1 LTGGHQAFL
10 ALGYCAGVEPWD
22 RIRLC
27 FATMKAAVD
36 LAASVLDLLRAR
48 SPLAGGDAGL
58 ADDLPL
64 GAGGLGL
71 DSIALAELLLECEAR
86 FGLATTAEL
95 LAGPPLTVG
104 LLVAHVR
111 GVVGR

>member
-1 LTGGHQAFL
+1 MKTAF
-10 ALGYCAGVEPWD
+10 ARED
-22 RIRLC
+22 
-27 FATMKAAVD
+27 
-36 LAASVLDLLRAR
+36 SVRDLLLAR
-48 SPLAGGDAGL
+48 SPLARGAGL

-64 GAGGLGL
+64 GPGGLGL

-86 FGLATTAEL
+86 FGLATAAEL

-104 LLVAHVR
+104 RLVAHVR